1 MHVSGEHGRRMHRR
15 EKQLATQY
23 VGVSQRKQC
32 IRDVLHEAPRPLHSG
47 CPIPQSGYSG
57 FNILFLPNPFPPSP
71 EKVRPVTPRLSSMG
85 MDTDRWFQ
93 SAVLSP
99 VQMGPTVWV
108 PVLDY
113 MKKRSS

>member
-1 MHVSGEHGRRMHRR
+1 MR
-15 EKQLATQY
+15 EIMCETSMASASNAY
-23 VGVSQRKQC
+23 VTHYMRLP
-32 IRDVLHEAPRPLHSG
+32 VLYPAAAHHQVG
-47 CPIPQSGYSG
+47 
-57 FNILFLPNPFPPSP
+57 LFWLQHLLIVPPSLPSP

-99 VQMGPTVWV
+99 VQIGPTVWV